1 VEHIVHCAIDIERLA
16 HIVADKLK
24 VGASHQVL
32 QVFLASCDEV
42 VYDDHLPA
50 FGNQAIDKV
59 RADEARASRND
70 SSRHQRCTSL

>member
-1 VEHIVHCAIDIERLA
+1 VEHTVDRALNLERLA

-32 QVFLASCDEV
+32 QVLLASCDEV

-50 FGNQAIDKV
+50 FGNQAVGQV
-59 RADEARASRND
+59 RADKARASRHD
-70 SSRHQRCTSL
+70 GSRHQR